1 MDGEVTSWIRRANF
15 SHTVCYRMIT
25 PSLES
30 NSDRTSGLK
39 RMTLS
44 SPSDLKS
51 LVGISQSTQQPVG
64 LSCCSVVGTE
74 IQRNP
79 VSNKERSVSPSP
91 HMALSDA
98 FKEAK
103 SDIKRF
109 STPHPRRME
118 PEKGMK
124 ATLSRK
130 GSPEKKSFSLRSLS
144 HSGPIRDH
152 STLKTQAREKS
163 KIDKRSSKS
172 VDYRGSKVCSA
183 GVLEEY
189 LIDVSKLSYGD
200 RFAHGKYSQI
210 YHGEYE
216 GKAVALKI
224 ITVPEDSDDRFLDA
238 CLEKEFIKEATLL
251 SRLSHPNVVKFVGVN
266 TGNCIIAEYVP
277 RGSLRSYLH
286 KLEQKS
292 LPLQQLIEFGLDIA
306 RGMEYIHSREIV
318 HRDLKPENVLIDKD
332 FHLKIAD
339 FGIACEEEYC
349 DVLGDNTG
357 TYRWMAPE
365 VLKRIPHGRKCDVY
379 SFGLLLWEMV
389 AGAVPYEEMK
399 LAAQVAYAVINKN
412 IRPVIPKD
420 CPAAMKELMELC
432 WSSQTDKR
440 PEFWQIVKVLEH
452 FKKSLT
458 SEGRMNLLPSQICP
472 ELKRG
477 HKLWI
482 QKIGSFHHHHNHHSG
497 GGSSSNNTLGSAL
510 PKPKFA

>member
-15 SHTVCYRMIT
+15 SHTVCYRMVI

-30 NSDRTSGLK
+30 NPDRTSGLK
-39 RMTLS
+39 RMPLS
-44 SPSDLKS
+44 SPADLKS
-51 LVGISQSTQQPVG
+51 LVGISHATTTQK
-64 LSCCSVVGTE
+64 LSSRCSSVVGTE

-79 VSNKERSVSPSP
+79 VTNKKRSVSPSP
-91 HMALSDA
+91 HMALPDS
-98 FKEAK
+98 FREAK

-109 STPHPRRME
+109 STPHPRRIE
-118 PEKGMK
+118 SEKGIK
-124 ATLSRK
+124 AKFSGK
-130 GSPEKKSFSLRSLS
+130 DSFENKSFNLRPLS
-144 HSGPIRDH
+144 HSGPIRDL
-152 STLKTQAREKS
+152 STLKIQDKAKS
-163 KIDKRSSKS
+163 KIEKRSSKS
-172 VDYRGSKVCSA
+172 VDYRGSKVSSA

-189 LIDVSKLSYGD
+189 LIDASKVSYGD
-200 RFAHGKYSQI
+200 KFTHGVYSQL

-224 ITVPEDSDDRFLDA
+224 ITAPDNSDARFLGA
-238 CLEKEFIKEATLL
+238 RLEKQFTMEATLL
-251 SRLSHPNVVKFVGVN
+251 SRLSHPNIVKFVGVN
-266 TGNCIIAEYVP
+266 TGNCIITEYVP

-318 HRDLKPENVLIDKD
+318 HRDLKPENVLIEKD

-365 VLKRIPHGRKCDVY
+365 VIRRIPHGRKCDVY
-379 SFGLLLWEMV
+379 SFGLILWEMV
-389 AGAVPYEEMK
+389 AGAVPYEEMTPVQ
-399 LAAQVAYAVINKN
+399 AAFAVMHKN
-412 IRPVIPKD
+412 ARPVIPTD
-420 CPAAMKELMELC
+420 CPAAMKELIELC
-432 WSSQTDKR
+432 WSLQTDKR
-440 PEFWQIVKVLEH
+440 PEFWQIVKVLEQ

-458 SEGRMNLLPSQICP
+458 SEGRLNLLPSQICP
-472 ELKRG
+472 ELKKG
-477 HKLWI
+477 HKFWI
-482 QKIGSFHHHHNHHSG
+482 HKLGSSIHHHSG
-497 GGSSSNNTLGSAL
+497 GGRSSHTLGSAL

>member
-1 MDGEVTSWIRRANF
+1 MCRVGGVIQKTFRRF
-15 SHTVCYRMIT
+15 FGDV
-25 PSLES
+25 LF
-30 NSDRTSGLK
+30 
-39 RMTLS
+39 
-44 SPSDLKS
+44 
-51 LVGISQSTQQPVG
+51 VGISQSTQQLTG
-64 LSCCSVVGTE
+64 LSCGSVVGTE
-74 IQRNP
+74 VQRNP
-79 VSNKERSVSPSP
+79 VTNKKRSVSPLP

-98 FKEAK
+98 FIEAK

-109 STPHPRRME
+109 STPHPRRVE

-124 ATLSRK
+124 AKSSSRK
-130 GSPEKKSFSLRSLS
+130 DSSEKKSVNLRSLS
-144 HSGPIRDH
+144 HSGPIRDL
-152 STLKTQAREKS
+152 STQKVKERGKS
-163 KIDKRSSKS
+163 KIDKKSSKS
-172 VDYRGSKVCSA
+172 VDYRGSKVSSA
-183 GVLEEY
+183 GVLEEC

-224 ITVPEDSDDRFLDA
+224 ITAPEDSDDIFLGA
-238 CLEKEFIKEATLL
+238 RLEKEFIVEATLL

-266 TGNCIIAEYVP
+266 TGNCIITEYVP

-292 LPLQQLIEFGLDIA
+292 LPLEQLIDFGLDIA
-306 RGMEYIHSREIV
+306 KGMEYIHSREIV
-318 HRDLKPENVLIDKD
+318 HQDLKPENVLIDND

-349 DVLGDNTG
+349 DVLGDNIG

-389 AGAVPYEEMK
+389 AGALPYEEMK
-399 LAAQVAYAVINKN
+399 FAEQIAYAVIYKK
-412 IRPVIPKD
+412 IRPVIPTD
-420 CPAAMKELMELC
+420 CPAAMKELIERC

-458 SEGRMNLLPSQICP
+458 SEGKLNLLPSQICP
-472 ELKRG
+472 ELK
-477 HKLWI
+477 KCPKFWI
-482 QKIGSFHHHHNHHSG
+482 HIFGSFHHHSSG
-497 GGSSSNNTLGSAL
+497 GGSSSNNSAL